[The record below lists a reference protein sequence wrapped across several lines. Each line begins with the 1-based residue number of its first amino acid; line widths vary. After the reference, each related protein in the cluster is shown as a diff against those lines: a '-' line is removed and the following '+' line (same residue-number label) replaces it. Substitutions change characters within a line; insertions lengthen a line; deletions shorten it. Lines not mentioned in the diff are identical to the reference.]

1 MTARPQAE
9 DMELELIRGPLDERR
24 LRAVAELYGGFNRKY
39 GDPGFCHRLFDENP
53 QGPALHALVL
63 DGPGEIVGHYA
74 IVPLDIV
81 RDGQR
86 RRAGKGEAFVVRPDQ
101 RSAMLSV
108 EGAEPIPIG
117 LAMPL
122 RLYRHALDQGMELV
136 HMIASPEV
144 GLIHRMTGCR
154 SLGVRSS
161 RVGLGVRPGVPPA
174 AGEPAGAHAV
184 RSALTLA
191 QCAASSLARAVTL
204 SGLGRVRHQ
213 PVATLDAEALAR
225 IVLDARVAEGWT
237 LAVDAPV
244 LTWMARTGGLEVVAL
259 DDGLEDYA
267 VVAARAG
274 EGRVMETVLWRQRS
288 RGLRP
293 ALRLLAA
300 VAGRAGEQ
308 DDLRV
313 EVSLAA
319 AVEGEERERLR
330 AAARLLCFRE
340 RAQVPGM
347 VLFTADDYYLDP
359 QNIRFTPFFYAI
371 F

>member
-1 MTARPQAE
+1 
-9 DMELELIRGPLDERR
+9 
-24 LRAVAELYGGFNRKY
+24 
-39 GDPGFCHRLFDENP
+39 
-53 QGPALHALVL
+53 
-63 DGPGEIVGHYA
+63 
-74 IVPLDIV
+74 
-81 RDGQR
+81 
-86 RRAGKGEAFVVRPDQ
+86 
-101 RSAMLSV
+101 
-108 EGAEPIPIG
+108 
-117 LAMPL
+117 
-122 RLYRHALDQGMELV
+122 MELV

-154 SLGVRSS
+154 SVEVCSP
-161 RVGLGVRPGVPPA
+161 RVGLAVRPDVPLL
-174 AGEPAGAHAV
+174 AGEPVGAHVA

-191 QCAASSLARAVTL
+191 QCGASSLARAVTL
-204 SGLGRVRHQ
+204 SWLGRVRHQ

-225 IVLDARVAEGWT
+225 IALDARVAGGWT

-244 LTWMARTGGLEVVAL
+244 LTWMAKTGGLEVVAL

-267 VVAARAG
+267 VVAACAG

-300 VAGRAGEQ
+300 VARRAGRL

-313 EVSLAA
+313 EVPLVAA
-319 AVEGEERERLR
+319 AEGEERDRLR

-347 VLFTADDYYLDP
+347 YVFTADGYYLDP
-359 QNIRFTPFFYAI
+359 RNLRFTPFFYAI

>member
-1 MTARPQAE
+1 VRF
-9 DMELELIRGPLDERR
+9 ELTTGPLDERR
-24 LRAVAELYGGFNRKY
+24 LLAVAELYGRFNRKY

-53 QGPALHALVL
+53 QGPSLHALVL
-63 DGPGEIVGHYA
+63 DGPDEVVGHYA
-74 IVPLDIV
+74 IVPLDIL

-86 RRAGKGEAFVVRPDQ
+86 RRAGKGEAFVVRPD
-101 RSAMLSV
+101 RRTATLSV
-108 EGAEPIPIG
+108 EGADPVPIG
-117 LAMPL
+117 FAMPL
-122 RLYRHALDQGMELV
+122 HLYRHALDRGMELV
-136 HMIASPEV
+136 HMIASPDV

-154 SLGVRSS
+154 SLGVRSA
-161 RVGLGVRPGVPPA
+161 RAGLAVRSGVPSV
-174 AGEPAGAHAV
+174 AGEPAAAHLA

-191 QCAASSLARAVTL
+191 QCGASSLARAATL
-204 SGLGRVRHQ
+204 SWLGRVRHH
-213 PVATLDAEALAR
+213 PVAALDAEALAR
-225 IVLDARVAEGWT
+225 IASDARVADGWT
-237 LAVDAPV
+237 LAVDAAA
-244 LTWMARTGGLEVVAL
+244 LTWMAKTGGLEVVAL

-300 VAGRAGEQ
+300 VTRRAGEQ

-313 EVSLAA
+313 EVPLVAA
-319 AVEGEERERLR
+319 PAGEERDRLS

-347 VLFTADDYYLDP
+347 YLFTADGYYLDP
-359 QNIRFTPFFYAI
+359 RNIRFTPFFYAI

>member
-1 MTARPQAE
+1 
-9 DMELELIRGPLDERR
+9 MELELTRGPLDERR
-24 LRAVAELYGGFNRKY
+24 LRAVAQLYGGFNRKY
-39 GDPGFCHRLFDENP
+39 GDAGFCHRLFDENP
-53 QGPALHALVL
+53 QGPSLHALVL
-63 DGPGEIVGHYA
+63 DGPDEVVGHYA

-86 RRAGKGEAFVVRPDQ
+86 RRAGKGEAFVVRAD
-101 RSAMLSV
+101 RRGAALSV
-108 EGAEPIPIG
+108 AGAEPIPIG

-122 RLYRHALDQGMELV
+122 HLYRHALDQGMELV

-154 SLGVRSS
+154 SLAVSS
-161 RVGLGVRPGVPPA
+161 PRAGLAVRPGVPLL
-174 AGEPAGAHAV
+174 AGESAGAHLV

-191 QCAASSLARAVTL
+191 QCAASALARAVTL
-204 SGLGRVRHQ
+204 PGPGRVRCQ
-213 PVATLDAEALAR
+213 PVATLEAEVLAR
-225 IVLDARVAEGWT
+225 IARDASVADGWT
-237 LAVDAPV
+237 LAVDAAV
-244 LTWMARTGGLEVVAL
+244 LTWMAKTGGLEVVAL

-288 RGLRP
+288 PGLRP

-300 VAGRAGEQ
+300 VARRAGEQ

-313 EVSLAA
+313 EVSLLAA
-319 AVEGEERERLR
+319 AAGEERDRLR

-347 VLFTADDYYLDP
+347 YLFTADGYYLDP
-359 QNIRFTPFFYAI
+359 RNIRFTPFFHAI